1 MHCAKQ
7 MFGKLVSLNE
17 TFIIEQQKANKLT
30 EHMKYNTKHPIH
42 KYEMHEQLQ
51 STVHNSLW
59 L

>member
-1 MHCAKQ
+1 